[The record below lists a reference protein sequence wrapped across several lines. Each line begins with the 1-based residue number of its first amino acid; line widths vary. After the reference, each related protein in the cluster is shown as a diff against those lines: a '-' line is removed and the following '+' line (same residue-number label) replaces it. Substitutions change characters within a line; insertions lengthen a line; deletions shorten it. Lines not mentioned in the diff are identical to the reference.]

1 MDDDESESLDY
12 DENSSDDESFDL
24 YNSHQGVQSSL
35 IMNYKPV
42 SCEVCEEPFSFAVQP
57 EIDKYMQLQNEGLST
72 SYKCPRCRDCKDC
85 QKGAG
90 RETMSIRQEHEQ
102 ELIQKSIRIDE
113 NTGKA
118 IASLAFIEDP
128 VLKLKPNKNIAIKRA
143 ENVCKRYSKYPQ
155 AVQMIC
161 KGLQNLLI
169 ARILFPWK
177 S

>member
-1 MDDDESESLDY
+1 
-12 DENSSDDESFDL
+12 
-24 YNSHQGVQSSL
+24 
-35 IMNYKPV
+35 MNYKPV
-42 SCEVCEEPFSFAVQP
+42 SCEVCEEPLSFAVQS

-113 NTGKA
+113 RTGKA
-118 IASLAFIEDP
+118 VARLAFIDDP
-128 VLKLKPNKNIAIKRA
+128 VLKLKPNKNIAIKRG
-143 ENVCKRYSKYPQ
+143 ENVCKRYSSNQQ
-155 AVQMIC
+155 AVKMIC
-161 KGLQNLLI
+161 MLTSLRG
-169 ARILFPWK
+169 